1 MILLALK
8 GFFSHFFALLFSLF
22 LDFNS
27 DDPFNKHFSVYKNKY
42 LVSSCHSESSSIYGF
57 WRLFVLFWGTLKHK
71 RVGQKHS
78 AYRQILNKYQFT
90 LRLFIKHLNPLSPP
104 QQPVFHGDN
113 VICRSIKQARIWPS
127 PSAGG
132 DVSYCAGSQWVNID
146 SILLPSIQA

>member
-22 LDFNS
+22 LVFNS

-90 LRLFIKHLNPLSPP
+90 LRLFIKHLNPLSPS

-113 VICRSIKQARIWPS
+113 MLFAGVLNKPVFGLLQVLGVTSVIVLDPS
-127 PSAGG
+127 E
-132 DVSYCAGSQWVNID
+132 
-146 SILLPSIQA
+146 